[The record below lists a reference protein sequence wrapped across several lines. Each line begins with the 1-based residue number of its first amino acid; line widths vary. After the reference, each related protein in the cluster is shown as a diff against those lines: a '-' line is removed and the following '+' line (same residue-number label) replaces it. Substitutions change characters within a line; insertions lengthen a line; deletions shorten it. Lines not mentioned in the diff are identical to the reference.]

1 MYAALLFPLLLKFN
15 LPYNFRLSFFSGI
28 RYFYLMHIN
37 DIFKRDR
44 ICFSFEFFPPKDA
57 ASSEQLFRSIADLMP
72 LAPSYVSVTYGAG
85 GATRMLTHDLVVRIQ
100 KETNLTVV
108 SHITCVG
115 SGKDDVLKILSTYSD
130 SGIEN
135 IMALRGDP
143 PKGQDRYVPAA
154 DGFRYAS
161 ELVTF
166 VKQHFPRLGIG
177 VAGYPEGRPDTPNR
191 LKEIDYLKIKVDAG
205 ADYICS
211 QLFFDNHAFYD
222 FRERCLLSGI
232 TVPILAGIMPVT
244 SIKGMQRMAELS
256 PGTNFP
262 ARLLKALS
270 RADNDAHVENAGI
283 HWATEQIADLIDNGV
298 KGVHFYTLNRSKA
311 TLRIYD
317 SLGVASSTRLKQ

>member
-1 MYAALLFPLLLKFN
+1 
-15 LPYNFRLSFFSGI
+15 
-28 RYFYLMHIN
+28 MHIN
-37 DIFKRDR
+37 DILKRDKV
-44 ICFSFEFFPPKDA
+44 CFSFEFFPPKDA
-57 ASSEQLFRSIADLMP
+57 TASEQLFRAIADIMP
-72 LAPSYVSVTYGAG
+72 LAPSYVSVTYGSG
-85 GATRMLTHDLVVRIQ
+85 GTTRMLTHDLVVRIQ

-115 SGKDDVLKILSTYSD
+115 STQDEINKILQTYQD

-143 PKGQDRYVPAA
+143 PKGQSVFAPAEG
-154 DGFRYAS
+154 GFTYAS
-161 ELVTF
+161 ELVAF
-166 VKQHFPRLGIG
+166 VKKHFPDMGIG

-191 LKEIDYLKIKVDAG
+191 LKEIEYLKIKIDAG

-222 FRERCLLSGI
+222 FCERCRLAGI

-244 SIKGMQRMAELS
+244 SIKGMNRMAELS

-270 RADNDAHVENAGI
+270 RADNDAHVENVGI
-283 HWATEQIADLIDNGV
+283 HWATEQIADLIDKGV
-298 KGVHFYTLNRSKA
+298 KGVHFYTLNRSNA

-317 SLGVASSTRLKQ
+317 TLGVTSSLRLNQ